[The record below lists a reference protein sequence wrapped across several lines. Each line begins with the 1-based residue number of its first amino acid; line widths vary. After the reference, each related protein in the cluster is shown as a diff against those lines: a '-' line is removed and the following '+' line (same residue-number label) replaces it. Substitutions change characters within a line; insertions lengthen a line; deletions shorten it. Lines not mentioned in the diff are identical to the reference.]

1 MATSSP
7 CLSLR
12 DVRVSYDDQIALM
25 IERLDFAPASSVA
38 VMGEHGSGKTTLLNA
53 IAGIAQLDGGS
64 IETTIEDIA
73 HVPQH
78 HHRSHGMPDEV
89 PPGLKLGRL
98 GIRLRAG
105 RAGRGRT
112 ATAPAPAPESLSA
125 ALERLEVGDLADRPI
140 DEMSGGQR
148 QRVLMA
154 RALAR
159 QAVCLL
165 LDEPNIGLDARS
177 RGLVVEII
185 TSERDAGRLVILTTH
200 HPEQARACDR
210 VIVLECGRVIADGTP
225 DEVLPAT

>member
-1 MATSSP
+1 MATSSTG
-7 CLSLR
+7 LSLR
-12 DVRVSYDDQIALM
+12 DVSVSYDDQVALT
-25 IERLDFAPASSVA
+25 IERLDFELGTSVA

-53 IAGIAQLDGGS
+53 IAGVAQLDAGS
-64 IETTIEDIA
+64 IDTTIEDIA

-78 HHRSHGMPDEV
+78 HHRAHGMPDEV
-89 PPGLKLGRL
+89 PPALKLGRL
-98 GIRLRAG
+98 GTRLRSG
-105 RAGRGRT
+105 RSGRGRT
-112 ATAPAPAPESLSA
+112 KPTSAPDPEALTA
-125 ALERLEVGDLADRPI
+125 ALERLEVGDLAYRPI

-159 QAVCLL
+159 KADCLV

-177 RGLVVEII
+177 RGLVIDII
-185 TSERDAGRLVILTTH
+185 QSERDAGRLVILTTH

-210 VIVLECGRVIADGTP
+210 VIMLEHGCVIADGSP